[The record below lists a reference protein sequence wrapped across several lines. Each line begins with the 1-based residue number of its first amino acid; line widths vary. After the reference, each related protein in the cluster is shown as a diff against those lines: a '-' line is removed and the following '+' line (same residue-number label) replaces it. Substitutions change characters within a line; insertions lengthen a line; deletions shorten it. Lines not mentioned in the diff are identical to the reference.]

1 MQQLDDRLAEHVAAG
16 DRMALAQLVDQH
28 HARIYRHACR
38 IVRDGPLAEDIA
50 QDVFLKLC
58 SGAARF
64 DASRGAL
71 LPWLLRITTNAA
83 LDAKR
88 ALKPVSDLSQ
98 ATDVADPRA
107 NPHASAESNAVHRV
121 IAQLP
126 PRQRAAIA
134 LFYLEGF
141 SMSEVAD
148 TLGTNSKAIEGLLS
162 RGKIALQAA
171 LNPDAQK
178 GCAA

>member
-1 MQQLDDRLAEHVAAG
+1 MQQLDDRLAEQVAVG
-16 DRMALAQLVDQH
+16 DRAALAQLVDRH
-28 HARIYRHACR
+28 HAQIYRHACR
-38 IVRDGPLAEDIA
+38 IVRDAPLAEDIA
-50 QDVFLKLC
+50 QDVFVKLC

-64 DASRGAL
+64 DAERGAL

-88 ALKPVSDLSQ
+88 ALKPVSDLSE
-98 ATDVADPRA
+98 ANELADQRPD
-107 NPHASAESNAVHRV
+107 PHATAESNAVHAV

-141 SMSEVAD
+141 SMTEVAD

-162 RGKIALQAA
+162 RGKTALQAA

-178 GCAA
+178 GYAA